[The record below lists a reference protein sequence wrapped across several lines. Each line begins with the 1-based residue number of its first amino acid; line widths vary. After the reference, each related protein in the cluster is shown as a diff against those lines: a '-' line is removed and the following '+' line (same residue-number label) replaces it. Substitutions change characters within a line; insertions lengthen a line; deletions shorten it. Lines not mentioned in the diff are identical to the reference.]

1 MMRSEVLGELPNE
14 AYRAYVAD
22 IHNRGAHLLGVIDDI
37 LDLSKAEAEKP
48 DLHDHGI
55 AWRHP

>member
-22 IHNRGAHLLGVIDDI
+22 IHNSGSHLLGVIDDI
-37 LDLSKAEAEKP
+37 LGLSKAEAEKL
-48 DLHDHGI
+48 DRNDHEI
-55 AWRHP
+55 AWRHS